1 MVPSLGRPKAVA
13 VDQTVSCTQKGKMMF
28 RQTLYGALLVGA
40 QIAMA
45 QAPAADASKAK
56 PLQPGMCAAC
66 HTLEAN
72 QMGGY
77 YELAAFKSQS
87 MQIDVGGKAPQ
98 ILRFDPK
105 ALKVID
111 DGKPMQAEYLR
122 DAKKRHEVIVT
133 WADVNGV
140 RTATMINFK
149 GPVKIDPK
157 NVIDYA
163 SVAKLVEQ
171 GPAKAGYTLIDS
183 RPLVR
188 FQEGTIPTAIH
199 LPFIGFDKFAD
210 RLPKA
215 KDTLI
220 VFFCGGVTCTLSPNS
235 LLKVQKM
242 GYTNLR
248 VYREGEPEW
257 KTRNYLV
264 TTPGFVKAAYI
275 DRDIPHVMID
285 ARSAD
290 DATSGHVQ
298 GAVSVPAGQER
309 AVVKSLPPANLKAPI
324 VVYDGRGAEQ
334 AIQVAKALIKAGQ
347 QNVMVMNGGM
357 IGWQAA
363 GYAMES
369 GVPAATK
376 VSYTPKPRA
385 GSIPMAEFTTLA
397 KSTPADVLILDVRNP
412 DEAKDGVIKG
422 SVLIPDEELQ
432 ARLAELPKNKRIVT
446 HCLTGIRAE
455 LAYHKLKEA
464 GYNAAFLNNDIAVAK
479 DGSFK
484 ITPR

>member
-1 MVPSLGRPKAVA
+1 VA
-13 VDQTVSCTQKGKMMF
+13 
-28 RQTLYGALLVGA
+28 
-40 QIAMA
+40 
-45 QAPAADASKAK
+45 
-56 PLQPGMCAAC
+56 
-66 HTLEAN
+66 
-72 QMGGY
+72 
-77 YELAAFKSQS
+77 
-87 MQIDVGGKAPQ
+87 
-98 ILRFDPK
+98 
-105 ALKVID
+105 
-111 DGKPMQAEYLR
+111 
-122 DAKKRHEVIVT
+122 
-133 WADVNGV
+133 
-140 RTATMINFK
+140 
-149 GPVKIDPK
+149 
-157 NVIDYA
+157 DYA
-163 SVAKLVEQ
+163 FVSKLVEQ
-171 GPAKAGYTLIDS
+171 GPEKGGYTLIDS

-215 KDTLI
+215 KDSLI
-220 VFFCGGVTCTLSPNS
+220 VFFCGGITCTLSPNS

-264 TTPGFVKAAYI
+264 TTPGFVKAAYL

-285 ARSAD
+285 ARSAE
-290 DATSGHVQ
+290 DATSGHVK
-298 GAVSVPAGQER
+298 GAVSVPAGQEK
-309 AVVKSLPPANLKAPI
+309 AITKSLPAAKLKAPI
-324 VVYDGRGAEQ
+324 IVYDGRGGEQ
-334 AIQVAKALIKAGQ
+334 AVTVAKALIKAGQ

-357 IGWQAA
+357 IGWQTA

-369 GVPAATK
+369 GVPAAKTIA
-376 VSYTPKPRA
+376 YAPKPRA

-397 KSTPADVLILDVRNP
+397 KATPADVLILDVRNP

-432 ARLAELPKNKRIVT
+432 ARMAELPKNKRIVT

-455 LAYHKLKEA
+455 MAYHKLKEA
-464 GYNAAFLNNDIAVAK
+464 GYNAAFLNNEIEVAK